1 MTPSGEVTSSA
12 GGGRTCASPSAGS
25 KLFCE
30 VLLLPEEILVIL
42 TVIAA
47 AAIGALLAFVAY
59 AFVAPF

>member
-1 MTPSGEVTSSA
+1 MKSPVR
-12 GGGRTCASPSAGS
+12 RTAEEHARRRPPVP

-30 VLLLPEEILVIL
+30 VLRLPEEIFVIL

-59 AFVAPF
+59 ALVAPF